1 MKLPFLDRTPGT
13 EAVTYAEAQALL
25 DDGLGRDLV
34 LSLFPNDAEWLAPLL
49 KTTASIRE
57 AVQLEPPSYY
67 FEASL
72 KAKFLAAGRP
82 AQPIAIAVPG
92 SHFRTAVAGLSV
104 AAVGALMSLL
114 TLGFISSS
122 QAVPGDWNYTLKRA
136 NERAQYTLST
146 GNSRIDLQINHT
158 QARVQEIQVR
168 TSSGD
173 VSTTDIQKLER
184 EARDLTDLVKAQPLD
199 DSQKAKIKDIRDT
212 STVALDDAKA
222 KKPNLETAVIS
233 ASTTVQEAYAAGVG
247 GAVTPIKTPTA
258 TPTATS
264 TSTTTVTASGTA
276 PAGDA
281 KASATADASPDPSP
295 ASTTT
300 PPSSP
305 TNPR

>member
-13 EAVTYAEAQALL
+13 EAATYAEAQALL
-25 DDGLGRDLV
+25 DDGLDRDLV
-34 LSLFPNDAEWLAPLL
+34 LSLFPNDRDWLAPLL

-72 KAKFLAAGRP
+72 KAKFLGAGRRQ
-82 AQPIAIAVPG
+82 AQPLDTAVPAN
-92 SHFRTAVAGLSV
+92 HFRTAVAGLSV
-104 AAVGALMSLL
+104 AAVGALMSLI
-114 TLGFISSS
+114 TLGFITSS

-146 GNSRIDLQINHT
+146 GNNRIDLQINAT
-158 QARVQEIQVR
+158 QARVQEIQIR

-222 KKPNLETAVIS
+222 KKPNLVPS
-233 ASTTVQEAYAAGVG
+233 ANIAITTVQEAYAAGVG
-247 GAVTPIKTPTA
+247 TVTPIKTPTA
-258 TPTATS
+258 TP
-264 TSTTTVTASGTA
+264 
-276 PAGDA
+276 AGDS
-281 KASATADASPDPSP
+281 KPSATADASPDPSP
-295 ASTTT
+295 ASATT

-305 TNPR
+305 TPH